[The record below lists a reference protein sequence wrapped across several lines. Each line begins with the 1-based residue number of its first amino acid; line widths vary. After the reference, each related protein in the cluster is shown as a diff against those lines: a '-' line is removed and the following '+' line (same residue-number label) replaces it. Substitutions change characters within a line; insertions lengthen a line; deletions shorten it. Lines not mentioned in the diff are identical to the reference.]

1 MNVSYKTSF
10 TRDLKRIK
18 EKRVKQQVKAVIKEI
33 KEADTLG
40 DISNMIKMKG
50 HDTYYRIRLGDYRVG
65 LKVTDEV
72 VLFVRCL
79 HRKDI
84 YRGFP

>member
-18 EKRVKQQVKAVIKEI
+18 EKRVKQQIKAAIEEV
-33 KEADTLG
+33 KEADRLG
-40 DISNMIKMKG
+40 DISNMLKMKG
-50 HDTYYRIRLGDYRVG
+50 HDTYYRIWVGDYRVG
-65 LKVTDEV
+65 LHVADDEV
-72 VLFVRCL
+72 VFVRCL

-84 YRGFP
+84 YRAFP